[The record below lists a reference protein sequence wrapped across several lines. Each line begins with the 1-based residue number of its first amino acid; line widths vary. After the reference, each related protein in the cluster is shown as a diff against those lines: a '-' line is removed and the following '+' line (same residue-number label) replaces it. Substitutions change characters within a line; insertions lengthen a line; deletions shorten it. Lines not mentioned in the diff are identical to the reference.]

1 MGGPSDRHV
10 GEQGGREATAGRAQG
25 GLDGYAATDVPVHR
39 EDAARAGVA
48 PSAV

>member
-1 MGGPSDRHV
+1 MGGPPDGHA
-10 GEQGGREATAGRAQG
+10 GKQGGGEAAAGRAQG
-25 GLDGYAATDVPVHR
+25 GFDGYAATDVPVHR